1 MPLTIYPWHRSQ
13 WQELL
18 RRGATLPHALLF
30 RGREGT
36 GKLDFVRKLAQSL
49 ACESPVAG
57 GAGCGGCQSCRWF
70 AAGTHPDY
78 REMLPEVMRPAD
90 AEKARAKGRK
100 PSTEMVVEEVRELHD
115 FINLT
120 SHLSRGKTIVF
131 YPAETLNRNAA
142 NALLKNLEEPP
153 ASTRFMLVAHRPS
166 YLPATVISR
175 CEQVAMPTPQAA
187 EAERWL
193 RDNGVDDPELSLAHT
208 ANAPL
213 AALNLNDREFWL
225 QRKVLLEALATRPLD
240 VLTLAERIREYP
252 LVQLLGWLLRWSY
265 DLLSLKSAGRVRYNP
280 DFESVLT
287 QVAQRL
293 RAADIARFHRLLVRQ
308 QRDVHHPLN
317 SRLFIEHLLLS
328 YVALLRGE
336 ITASDHAG

>member
-1 MPLTIYPWHRSQ
+1 MPLTVYPWQHSQ
-13 WQELL
+13 WQKLL

-49 ACESPVAG
+49 ACESPAAD

-90 AEKARAKGRK
+90 VERAGAKDRK
-100 PSTEMVVEEVRELHD
+100 PSAEMVVEEVRELHD

-142 NALLKNLEEPP
+142 NALLKSLEEPP
-153 ASTRFMLVAHRPS
+153 AGNRFMLVAHRPS

-175 CEQVAMPTPQAA
+175 CEQVALPTPRAT

-193 RDNGVDDPELSLAHT
+193 RDNGVDNPELSLAQT

-213 AALNLNDREFWL
+213 AALKLNDREFWL
-225 QRKVLLEALATRPLD
+225 QRKALLEALAAPPLD
-240 VLTLAERIREYP
+240 VLTLAERVREYP
-252 LVQLLGWLLRWSY
+252 LLRLLGWLQRWSY

-280 DFESVLT
+280 DFESVLA
-287 QVAQRL
+287 QLAQRL
-293 RAADIARFHRLLVRQ
+293 RAGDIARFHRLLVRQ
-308 QRDVHHPLN
+308 QLDVHHPLN
-317 SRLFIEHLLLS
+317 SRLFIEQLLLS
-328 YVALLRGE
+328 YAALLRGE
-336 ITASDHAG
+336 ITASGHAG